1 MFAGG
6 IGVQEIVII
15 LIVGLLV
22 FGAARLPKI
31 AKSLGQGIKEF
42 KKTVKG
48 IDDDDDED
56 DSRNQVRYMPNQ
68 YGQGYAPYNQGQP
81 NTAPNQYYGQGQP
94 NTAPSQNYGSPGPG
108 PAGQSWG
115 GPQQQMNNPGYA
127 QPPYGQQAPPRQ
139 GEPENPQGAQPQ
151 TPPNQTDEDRQGSA

>member
-31 AKSLGQGIKEF
+31 ARSLGQGIKEF

-48 IDDDDDED
+48 LEDDDDE
-56 DSRNQVRYMPNQ
+56 SANKVRYVQNQPPN
-68 YGQGYAPYNQGQP
+68 YQGQQQYP
-81 NTAPNQYYGQGQP
+81 QGPQYQQGPVQQGDQNPQHSTGPQAPNTQQNQQNPSQNQRAQNTAPQ
-94 NTAPSQNYGSPGPG
+94 
-108 PAGQSWG
+108 
-115 GPQQQMNNPGYA
+115 GPQPQQE
-127 QPPYGQQAPPRQ
+127 QS
-139 GEPENPQGAQPQ
+139 
-151 TPPNQTDEDRQGSA
+151 EDTKS

>member
-31 AKSLGQGIKEF
+31 ARSLGQGIKEF

-48 IDDDDDED
+48 LEDDDDE
-56 DSRNQVRYMPNQ
+56 SANKVKYVQNQPPNYQAQQPYPQGPQ
-68 YGQGYAPYNQGQP
+68 YQQ
-81 NTAPNQYYGQGQP
+81 
-94 NTAPSQNYGSPGPG
+94 G
-108 PAGQSWG
+108 PA
-115 GPQQQMNNPGYA
+115 QQ
-127 QPPYGQQAPPRQ
+127 PYTQ
-139 GEPENPQGAQPQ
+139 GPQ
-151 TPPNQTDEDRQGSA
+151 TPNTQQNQQNPSQQQQAQNPAQQNPQPGQPGDAKS

>member
-31 AKSLGQGIKEF
+31 ARSLGQGIKEF

-48 IDDDDDED
+48 LEEDDDEGT
-56 DSRNQVRYMPNQ
+56 SRTHYVQNPPPNYQVQQQ
-68 YGQGYAPYNQGQP
+68 YPQGQQFQQGQQPQQAGQYQPYTAGPQTP
-81 NTAPNQYYGQGQP
+81 NTAQGPGAGTQQNQWAQQSAPQGPAPQGESPGGSDQQGQQP
-94 NTAPSQNYGSPGPG
+94 QG
-108 PAGQSWG
+108 PAEEKK
-115 GPQQQMNNPGYA
+115 A
-127 QPPYGQQAPPRQ
+127 
-139 GEPENPQGAQPQ
+139 
-151 TPPNQTDEDRQGSA
+151 